1 MSAVKRSRF
10 GPHARRRSMRNSFRT
25 WMLTGFAAVAAAG
38 LTGACLYADEDDED
52 DAAEVKK
59 IAADA
64 LDKSVKRGKELFRSK
79 DLVSAKKSCAECH
92 ENPDKPQLSLATRQ
106 FGYPAYSVKKRSVV
120 SLGQKINEM
129 LSAKS
134 RGAEMTL
141 GSADL
146 VALEAYVMSLKKGGK

>member
-1 MSAVKRSRF
+1 
-10 GPHARRRSMRNSFRT
+10 MRNSLRNS
-25 WMLTGFAAVAAAG
+25 LIVAAVAVATTFVGSG
-38 LTGACLYADEDDED
+38 LYAADEDDED
-52 DAAEVKK
+52 DAAAVKK
-59 IAADA
+59 VAQDA
-64 LDKSVKRGKELFRSK
+64 FDKSVARCKELFRSK

-92 ENPDKPQLSLATRQ
+92 ENPDKPQLNLLTRQ

-129 LSAKS
+129 LSGKA
-134 RGAEMTL
+134 RGSEMTL